1 MTITIS
7 NVGKRYDVDWV
18 FRKVHLRLEQGRSY
32 ALLGP
37 NGSGKTTMLHL
48 ISGWITPTEG
58 HVQFQYDGRALP
70 AERWYE
76 VVSFTA
82 PYVELIDEFCV
93 SEMVHYHCRMH
104 PRGRGLSVQTLL
116 AIAELEK
123 QKGMLLRSLSSGMK
137 QRLKIALGV
146 LLPTPVL
153 LLDEPTANLDAAGIA
168 WYRQLMEQYSADRL
182 VVVASNQSQ
191 DYSFCTDLI
200 HVTDFK

>member
-1 MTITIS
+1 MTITIN

-37 NGSGKTTMLHL
+37 NGSGKTTMMHV

-58 HVQFQYDGRALP
+58 QVQYQYEGRVFP
-70 AERWYE
+70 PERWYE
-76 VVSFTA
+76 LVSFSA
-82 PYVELIDEFCV
+82 PYLELIEEFCV

-104 PRGRGLSVQTLL
+104 PRGRDLSVQALL
-116 AIAELEK
+116 VKAELEK

-137 QRLKIALGV
+137 QRLKIALGI

-168 WYRQLMEQYSADRL
+168 WYHQLMEQYSADRL
-182 VVVASNQSQ
+182 VVVASNQPQ
-191 DYSFCTDLI
+191 DYSSCTDLI
-200 HVTDFK
+200 RVTDFK